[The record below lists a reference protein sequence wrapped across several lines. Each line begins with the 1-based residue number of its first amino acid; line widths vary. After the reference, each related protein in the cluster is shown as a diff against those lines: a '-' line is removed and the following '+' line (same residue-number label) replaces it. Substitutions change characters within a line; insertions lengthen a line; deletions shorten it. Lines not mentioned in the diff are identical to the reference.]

1 MLPDV
6 EATEK
11 TVVLGMYPDTQGLLA
26 LRVASPPRFGPQVV
40 DTVIT
45 APSLIPGKL
54 VCTPTKEGE
63 GPLMLPW
70 HAQETLIF
78 SNVFP
83 SPEADAMVRTYQLL
97 KVSHI

>member
-45 APSLIPGKL
+45 VPSLSPGKL
-54 VCTPTKEGE
+54 VCIPTKEGE
-63 GPLMLPW
+63 GPLALPR
-70 HAQETLIF
+70 HALYII
-78 SNVFP
+78 
-83 SPEADAMVRTYQLL
+83 VR
-97 KVSHI
+97 S